1 MHKIIAP
8 PERKSDTN
16 TVSFRGLSGLQIE
29 VDTSHHDAGRQATI
43 ATGAQVE
50 VLGFA
55 TRNLYNTL
63 AVRLPNGKVTAV
75 APEELQ
81 YEKN

>member
-1 MHKIIAP
+1 MRKIIAP

-50 VLGFA
+50 VLGFV
-55 TRNLYNTL
+55 TQNFHNTY
-63 AVRLPNGKVTAV
+63 AVRLPNGRVTTV
-75 APEELQ
+75 APEELR